1 VSVEPAE
8 PLQIESVVDRVYAV
22 LRRRIVEG
30 ELRRGARLRQEAL
43 AEELGVSRT
52 PLREALRRLAAEGL
66 VEFHPNRGAQV
77 PELTLES
84 VRAAYEARLI
94 VEPGAARVSAARRP
108 AEQLAAMRAAVDLQ
122 RGAAGLEAYGA
133 SRAFHLALVR
143 ASENEYLIRLA
154 EALWGPGLAQAI
166 YEQHRDAQ
174 ERLVTDVAEHERI
187 LAAVEA
193 GDGDLAEA
201 LTRHHI
207 AGAIAEMLRHRH
219 ATRPKAAAV
228 TGQPA

>member
-1 VSVEPAE
+1 VGAE
-8 PLQIESVVDRVYAV
+8 PLQIETVVDRVYAV
-22 LRRRIVEG
+22 LRQRIADG
-30 ELRRGARLRQEAL
+30 ELERGVRLRQEAL
-43 AEELGVSRT
+43 ADELGVSRT

-77 PELTLES
+77 PELSAET

-94 VEPGAARVSAARRP
+94 LEPGAARVAATRRP
-108 AEQLAAMRAAVDLQ
+108 AAQIAAMHEAVEAQ
-122 RGAAGLEAYGA
+122 RGASGPEAYAA

-143 ASENEYLIRLA
+143 ASGNEYLVRLA
-154 EALWGPGLAQAI
+154 EALWVPGIAQAI

-174 ERLVTDVAEHERI
+174 ERLVADVAEHERI
-187 LAAVEA
+187 AAAIEA

-207 AGAIAEMLRHRH
+207 AGAIAEMLRSAGR
-219 ATRPKAAAV
+219 A
-228 TGQPA
+228 